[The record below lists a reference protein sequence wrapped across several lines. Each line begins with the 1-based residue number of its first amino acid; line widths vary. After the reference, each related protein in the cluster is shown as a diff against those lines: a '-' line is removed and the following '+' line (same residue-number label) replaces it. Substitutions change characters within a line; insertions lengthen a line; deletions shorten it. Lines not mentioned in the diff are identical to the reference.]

1 MSDAKSIKTNQ
12 SLTGDDLAMVS
23 VRDKINERMDTLQ
36 SWMESNYH
44 LESPETVAAH
54 ILSVSKFWSALSE
67 EDRDYIHACR
77 YAIEEELPWNVDSQS
92 D

>member
-1 MSDAKSIKTNQ
+1 LSDAKSIKTNQ

>member
-1 MSDAKSIKTNQ
+1 V
-12 SLTGDDLAMVS
+12 VS

-67 EDRDYIHACR
+67 EDRDYLHACR
-77 YAIEEELPWNVDSQS
+77 YAIEEERPWNVDSQS